1 MEVENNTEIEQQNVE
16 IVESKELTK
25 ESAMQIVIQR
35 ALNVNGVLK
44 GIAETIKALENQKV
58 KLIFLADDCDN
69 DQYKET
75 LTALAN
81 QFNVKIVS
89 IECWED
95 LKDYCK
101 LGMSCSVIRAVAEEK
116 GKEPKIKPR
125 CSCASIVDFG
135 DIDTEAFNFLMAT
148 LEQ

>member
-1 MEVENNTEIEQQNVE
+1 MEVETNTQVV
-16 IVESKELTK
+16 VESKELTK
-25 ESAMQIVIQR
+25 ESAIQIVIQR

-58 KLIFLADDCDN
+58 LLIFLADDCDN
-69 DQYKET
+69 EQYKET

-81 QFNVKIVS
+81 QYKVRIISVPT
-89 IECWED
+89 WEE

-101 LGMSCSVIRAVAEEK
+101 LGLLSSTIKKVAEEK
-116 GKEPKIKPR
+116 GKEAKIKPR

-135 DIDTEAFNFLMAT
+135 DEHKEAKDFLFNL
-148 LEQ
+148 

>member
-1 MEVENNTEIEQQNVE
+1 MEVETNVTVQVEQ
-16 IVESKELTK
+16 KELNK
-25 ESAMQIVIQR
+25 ESAIQIVIQR

-58 KLIFLADDCDN
+58 QLIFLADDCDN
-69 DQYKET
+69 EQYKET

-81 QFNVKIVS
+81 QYKVKIISVPT
-89 IECWED
+89 WEE

-101 LGMSCSVIRAVAEEK
+101 LGLLSSTIKKVAEEK
-116 GKEPKIKPR
+116 GKEAKIKPR

-135 DIDTEAFNFLMAT
+135 DEHKEAKDLLFNL
-148 LEQ
+148 